1 MGSARTM
8 RALPIAVTGLLL
20 LSLALARTPIGEIV
34 EGPGF
39 STALAV
45 VGGLVIGTCLV
56 VALGAG
62 RSRA

>member
-1 MGSARTM
+1 MGSARTI
-8 RALPIAVTGLLL
+8 RALPIAATGLLL
-20 LSLALARTPIGEIV
+20 LFLALARTPIGEIV

-39 STALAV
+39 STVLAV
-45 VGGLVIGTCLV
+45 VGGLVLGTCLV

>member
-1 MGSARTM
+1 MGSARTI
-8 RALPIAVTGLLL
+8 RALPIAAAGLLL
-20 LSLALARTPIGEIV
+20 LFLALARAPIGEIV

-45 VGGLVIGTCLV
+45 AGGLVLGTCLV

-62 RSRA
+62 RWRA